1 MFIEVT
7 QYDINSE
14 VESGRILI
22 NINSITK
29 LFAYDFRGVS
39 IIYLTDGNS
48 ITVKEKYS
56 DLREI
61 LIKYG
66 KLSTTDFRKLYST
79 NSREF
84 CLPRI

>member
-7 QYDINSE
+7 QYDIHSE

-29 LFAYDFRGVS
+29 LFAYDFSGVS

-56 DLREI
+56 DLRDI
-61 LIKYG
+61 LVKYG
-66 KLSTTDFRKLYST
+66 KLSTTD
-79 NSREF
+79 N
-84 CLPRI
+84 

>member
-7 QYDINSE
+7 QYDIHSE
-14 VESGRILI
+14 TESGHILI

-39 IIYLTDGNS
+39 IIYLVDGTT

-56 DLREI
+56 ALREI

-66 KLSTTDFRKLYST
+66 KLSTTD
-79 NSREF
+79 N
-84 CLPRI
+84 

>member
-7 QYDINSE
+7 QYDIHSE

-22 NINSITK
+22 NVNSITK
-29 LFAYDFRGVS
+29 LFAYDFSGVS
-39 IIYLTDGNS
+39 IIYLVDGTT

-66 KLSTTDFRKLYST
+66 KLSTT
-79 NSREF
+79 NN
-84 CLPRI
+84 

>member
-7 QYDINSE
+7 QYDIHSE
-14 VESGRILI
+14 TESGHILI

-39 IIYLTDGNS
+39 IIYLVDGTT

-66 KLSTTDFRKLYST
+66 KLSTTD
-79 NSREF
+79 N
-84 CLPRI
+84 

>member
-7 QYDINSE
+7 QYDIHSE

-22 NINSITK
+22 NVNSITK
-29 LFAYDFRGVS
+29 LFAYDFSGVS
-39 IIYLTDGNS
+39 IIYLVDGTT

-66 KLSTTDFRKLYST
+66 KLSATD
-79 NSREF
+79 N
-84 CLPRI
+84 